1 MTRDELGCMLLVG
14 LPFVLLVGPFVV
26 AGPWGILQIALAWLS
41 PTLVALLVTAASA
54 RKRKGG

>member
-1 MTRDELGCMLLVG
+1 MLLVG